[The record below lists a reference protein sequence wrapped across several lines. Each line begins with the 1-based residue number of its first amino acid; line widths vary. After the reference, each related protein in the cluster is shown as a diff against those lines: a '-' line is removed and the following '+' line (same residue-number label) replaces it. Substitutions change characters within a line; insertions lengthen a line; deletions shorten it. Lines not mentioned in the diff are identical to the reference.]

1 MATTSVYL
9 LKVLDNPAI
18 EISHDELRSL
28 LGEIEAEL
36 HKSQVY
42 RRVLTVM
49 QKLLGSST
57 EQAQALFKAVGREA
71 ITLAF
76 HHFIQHSQKNE
87 ENNQQVENNIG
98 TDNHEEILSIS
109 DTNIDAKQED
119 STDLSHCLTNVKS
132 HQKFTT
138 VEATS
143 KVNSPSTFQVKKV
156 TEDNSINK
164 KQNRWFQKKP
174 SKAELAQMKAQ
185 QRVDSLHQIGQ
196 QLRQI
201 RESQG
206 LSLNQLH
213 VYTHVPIRQMEAV
226 ENGNWDLLPEDVYV
240 RGFIRVM
247 GNALGLNGTHLAA
260 SLPATEPAK
269 VVLPTYYQPKHYSAG
284 FNLGLGLRPVHLYVG
299 YATLVAGS
307 IGGLSFMS
315 QQANADR
322 LINTDEV
329 KPPSSSLTHSL
340 EKEKSPVK
348 PGLRSHSNS
357 VIIGSDISPP
367 EAF

>member
-1 MATTSVYL
+1 MATTTAYL

-18 EISHDELRSL
+18 EISQDELRSL

-42 RRVLTVM
+42 RRVLAVM
-49 QKLLGSST
+49 QKLLGSSG

-76 HHFIQHSQKNE
+76 HHFVQHSQKNE
-87 ENNQQVENNIG
+87 ENHQQIENNTG
-98 TDNHEEILSIS
+98 KNNGNETLDIS
-109 DTNIDAKQED
+109 DNKPSD
-119 STDLSHCLTNVKS
+119 SNDLSHCLTSVKS
-132 HQKFTT
+132 HQKYP
-138 VEATS
+138 VEATR
-143 KVNSPSTFQVKKV
+143 KANSPSTFQEGKA
-156 TEDNSINK
+156 TEENSTNK
-164 KQNRWFQKKP
+164 KQNRWFKKKP

-185 QRVDSLHQIGQ
+185 QRVKSLRQIGQ
-196 QLRQI
+196 QLQQI

-213 VYTHVPIRQMEAV
+213 VYTHVPIRQMEAI
-226 ENGNWDLLPEDVYV
+226 ENGDWDSLPEDVYV

-269 VVLPTYYQPKHYSAG
+269 VVLPTYYQPKHYSSG
-284 FNLGLGLRPVHLYVG
+284 FSLGLGLRPVHLYVG
-299 YATLVAGS
+299 YAALVAGS
-307 IGGLSFMS
+307 VGGLSFMS
-315 QQANADR
+315 QQANANR
-322 LINTDEV
+322 LIDTEEIT
-329 KPPSSSLTHSL
+329 PPSSSLTQSS
-340 EKEKSPVK
+340 EKETPSAK
-348 PGLRSHSNS
+348 PGLQSNGGS
-357 VIIGSDISPP
+357 VTIGSDISPP